1 MYKLTFFV
9 PDSHL
14 ESVKAGLFK
23 LGVGRIGDYDSCCW
37 QVLGEGQF
45 RPLAGSDP
53 HIGSLGELERLPE
66 WKVEMVCE
74 DSLIREAVA
83 ELKRVHPYEE
93 VAYDVWQL
101 ADL

>member
-14 ESVKAGLFK
+14 ESVKAGLFN

>member
-14 ESVKAGLFK
+14 ELVKTGLFN

-74 DSLIREAVA
+74 DSLIRAAVA

>member
-14 ESVKAGLFK
+14 ESVKAGLFM
-23 LGVGRIGDYDSCCW
+23 LGVGRIGNYDSCCW